1 MSGRQDLNLRP
12 PAPKAGA
19 LPNCATSR
27 FSFLLNLQNLVGPS
41 VSEEKLYITL
51 RKKENRQLKWTFEGF
66 QTGQECALYRKSMN
80 NRSIAL
86 ISLSFRSHFANSNS
100 RTRKPQDAKITR
112 NCRPA
117 VFAFLSSRRR
127 EFGHHTQKQK
137 TGASSKKLEAP
148 AIGGN
153 DGNRTRV
160 FSLEG

>member
-66 QTGQECALYRKSMN
+66 QTGQECALHRKSMN

-86 ISLSFRSHFANSNS
+86 ISLSFRELELKN
-100 RTRKPQDAKITR
+100 AKTTG
-112 NCRPA
+112 
-117 VFAFLSSRRR
+117 R
-127 EFGHHTQKQK
+127 ENHPKLPPCGFRVLEFEE
-137 TGASSKKLEAP
+137 TGIWTPYTKAK
-148 AIGGN
+148 
-153 DGNRTRV
+153 NRS
-160 FSLEG
+160 FK